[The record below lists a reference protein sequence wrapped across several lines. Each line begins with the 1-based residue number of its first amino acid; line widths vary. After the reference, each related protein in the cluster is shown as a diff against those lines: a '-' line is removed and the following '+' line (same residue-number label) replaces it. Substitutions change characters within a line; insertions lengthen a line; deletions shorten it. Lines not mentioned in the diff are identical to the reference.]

1 MSRFSIRNPYL
12 IVVACLIVTVIGLMS
27 VVRMPVDLFPAI
39 NIPEVV
45 VATFY
50 SGMPPEQIET
60 DITGRFERFFT
71 LGAGIDHMESRSLP
85 GVSIIKVFF
94 QPGTDADSD
103 VTEISNLAMAD
114 LRRLPPG
121 TLPPIVQ
128 KFDASSL
135 PVCLITLKGEGL
147 SETQL
152 RDLGQFTVRNQLAS
166 VPGASI
172 PPPFGGKYRQIM
184 VYVDP
189 ARLHS
194 YDMSPMDVVRA
205 VNNANLIL
213 PSGDVKLGPFD
224 YTIFTNSQFR
234 TIPEINQIPLKAVGQ
249 STVRVA
255 DVGRAED
262 GHQIQV
268 NIVKVDGQ
276 PSVYLPVMKQGGDT
290 NTIAVVDGVKDLVGK
305 LVDVPQQLVAS
316 VVFDQSLFV
325 KRAIETLLRE
335 GGVGLLLTGVMVLMF
350 LGSLRAT
357 AAVFLSIPLS
367 ALAAFMLLYAGGSS
381 INTMILAGLALVFS
395 RLIDNA
401 VIVLENIFRHLE
413 MGEPPEIAAEKG
425 GEEVSMAVLAA
436 TLTSSVVFF
445 PVTFLYGVSRFLFSA
460 LALAVVLSLGAS
472 YFVACSVVPLFCARF
487 MKRPDHGA
495 GEADHGPPESDH
507 GPAKAGHYRTGHQ
520 SFAARFN
527 AAFAARFTRLLAW
540 YERRVRT
547 ALVSPRLVVAGIT
560 ALFLVSLV
568 IYPFLGVAFFPRTDA
583 GQFVINL
590 KSPTGSRIEMTTA
603 DVDRVEALVRKVVD
617 RDDLELIAA
626 NIGVQPGFSS
636 IYTSNAGP
644 HTATVQVALRENHR
658 IGSYEYMAR
667 TRRAIEQELP
677 HLSAYFQSGGM
688 VDAVLNQG
696 LPAPIDVQL
705 SGSNIERVY
714 QAATDLAAQIRTLP
728 GASDVFIPQDI
739 DYPSLRLDID
749 RARAATLG
757 LDQREVVSNVITA
770 LTSNQMIA
778 PSYWVDPKSGNDYML
793 TVQYPENS
801 VRNLLDLR
809 SLPLHAA
816 RQKDPTA
823 LDAVTTITPVKS
835 PTEIDHYQIQRVIDI
850 YVNPIAEDL
859 GSLAAGINRAIASTE
874 RPAGVRVAV
883 RGMVQGMQA
892 SFRSFALGL
901 ILALVLL
908 YLILVAQFRSFVDP
922 VLILLAVPT
931 GLTGVLLALFLT
943 RTTLNVQ
950 SLMGVLM
957 MVGMVVSNS
966 ILIVEFT
973 HRLEED
979 GVPLLDAV
987 VSACRIRLRPILMT
1001 SLATIIG
1008 LVPMALK
1015 LGTGSEAY
1023 APLARAII
1031 GGLIVSVMLTVFIVP
1046 ATYLLVYRRRRPAR
1060 AQEGPRA

>member
-1 MSRFSIRNPYL
+1 MSRFAIRNPYF
-12 IVVACLIVTVIGLMS
+12 IVVVCLIVIVIGLTS
-27 VVRMPVDLFPAI
+27 VVRMPVDLFPTI
-39 NIPEVV
+39 NIPEVA

-85 GVSIIKVFF
+85 GVSIIKVYF

-103 VTEISNLAMAD
+103 VNEISNLAMAD

-135 PVCLITLKGEGL
+135 PVCLITLKGDGL
-147 SETQL
+147 DETVL
-152 RDLGQFTVRNQLAS
+152 RDLGQFTIRNQLAGVS
-166 VPGASI
+166 GASI

-184 VYVDP
+184 IYVDP
-189 ARLHS
+189 AKLHA
-194 YDMSPMDVVRA
+194 YQMSPMDVVRA

-213 PSGDVKLGPFD
+213 PSGDVKLGPYD

-234 TIPEINQIPLKAVGQ
+234 TIREINEIPLKASGQ
-249 STVRVA
+249 SLVRVS

-268 NIVKVDGQ
+268 NVVTVDGQ

-290 NTIAVVDGVKDLVGK
+290 NTIAVVDGVKDMVGR
-305 LVDVPQQLVAS
+305 LVDVPAQLVAS

-325 KRAIETLLRE
+325 KRAIETLVRE
-335 GGVGLLLTGVMVLMF
+335 GGVGLLLTGLMVLVF
-350 LGSLRAT
+350 LGSFRAT
-357 AAVFLSIPLS
+357 SAVFLSIPLS
-367 ALAAFMLLYAGGSS
+367 VLAAFIMLYLGGSS

-413 MGEPPEIAAEKG
+413 MGEPPEVAAEKG

-460 LALAVVLSLGAS
+460 LALAVVLSLVAS
-472 YFVACSVVPLFCARF
+472 YFVAVTVVPLFCAKL
-487 MKRPDHGA
+487 MKAHEHSAAPADGPDT
-495 GEADHGPPESDH
+495 
-507 GPAKAGHYRTGHQ
+507 R
-520 SFAARFN
+520 SFGARFN
-527 AAFAARFTRLLAW
+527 AAFAHRFGRLLVW
-540 YERRVRT
+540 YETRVRS
-547 ALVSPRLVVAGIT
+547 ALVAPRLLVAGIT
-560 ALFLVSLV
+560 AVFLVSLLL
-568 IYPFLGVAFFPRTDA
+568 YPWLGVAFFPRTDA

-590 KSPTGSRIEMTTA
+590 KSPTGSRIEVTA
-603 DVDRVEALVRKVVD
+603 HNVTQVEALVRTVVAPE
-617 RDDLELIAA
+617 DLDLIAS

-636 IYTSNAGP
+636 LYTSNAGP
-644 HTATVQVALRENHR
+644 HTATVQVALRESHR

-667 TRRAIEQELP
+667 VRRAIAAQLP
-677 HLSAYFQSGGM
+677 NLSAYFQSGGM

-696 LPAPIDVQL
+696 LPAPIDIQL
-705 SGSNIERVY
+705 SGSNIETVFG
-714 QAATDLAAQIRTLP
+714 AATDVAAAIRKLP
-728 GASDVFIPQDI
+728 GTSDVFIPQDI

-749 RARAATLG
+749 RERAAELG
-757 LDQREVVSNVITA
+757 LDQREVVDNVITA

-793 TVQYPENS
+793 TVQYPEDQIKS
-801 VRNLLDLR
+801 LLDLR
-809 SLPLHAA
+809 DLPLHAA
-816 RQKDPTA
+816 RLKSPTQ
-823 LDAVTTITPVKS
+823 LDAVTTITPLKS

-850 YVNPIAEDL
+850 YVNPEGEDL
-859 GSLAAGINRAIASTE
+859 GTLARGIDRVLASTS

-883 RGMVQGMQA
+883 RGMVQGMRA
-892 SFRSFALGL
+892 SFTSFGLGL
-901 ILALVLL
+901 ILALLLL
-908 YLILVAQFRSFVDP
+908 YLILVAQFRSFLDP
-922 VLILLAVPT
+922 GLILLAVPT

-943 RTTLNVQ
+943 GTTLNVQ

-973 HRLEED
+973 HRLEGD
-979 GVPLLDAV
+979 GMPLLDAV
-987 VSACRIRLRPILMT
+987 VNSCRIRLRPILMT

-1031 GGLIVSVMLTVFIVP
+1031 GGLVVSVVLTVFIVP
-1046 ATYLLVYRRRRPAR
+1046 AAYLLVYRRAR
-1060 AQEGPRA
+1060 